1 MATSDILRS
10 LVTQV
15 RVDTAYLPPIVIDD
29 PFRPGNGKPS
39 PVLQA
44 LKPRITLMV
53 SGKPVVVTPYGDP
66 GPSKWPAIKTGLAIA
81 GLVGAGLL
89 LKRLL

>member
-15 RVDTAYLPPIVIDD
+15 RVDTAYLPPIVIED
-29 PFRPGNGKPS
+29 PFKPGQGPPS

-53 SGKPVVVTPYGDP
+53 SGRPVVVAPYGDP

-81 GLVGAGLL
+81 GGIGLVLL